1 MALIENVLSIDTPP
15 IHASVGCAY
24 FQFPG
29 GQTVASYAKLTVK
42 QAVEADRKLV
52 SDLSLNSNQV

>member
-42 QAVEADRKLV
+42 QAAEADRKLV
-52 SDLSLNSNQV
+52 SGLSLNSNQV